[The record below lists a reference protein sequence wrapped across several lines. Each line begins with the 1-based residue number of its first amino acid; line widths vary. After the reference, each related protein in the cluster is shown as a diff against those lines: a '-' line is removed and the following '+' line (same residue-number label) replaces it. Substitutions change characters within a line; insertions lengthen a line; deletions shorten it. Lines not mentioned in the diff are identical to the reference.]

1 MNTESKQKKVA
12 NRLYEQRMSMGL
24 SQDALARKAGLDR
37 KTVNRIENHHFSPNM
52 DTLFRLCNVLRVKA
66 EDLVKGL

>member
-12 NRLYEQRMSMGL
+12 NRLYEQRVSKGM
-24 SQDALARKAGLDR
+24 SQDSLAKRAGLDR

-52 DTLFRLCNVLRVKA
+52 DTLFRLCAVLRIKPQ
-66 EDLVKGL
+66 DLVKGL

>member
-1 MNTESKQKKVA
+1 MKTETKQKKVA
-12 NRLYEQRMSMGL
+12 NRIYERRVAVGMSQ
-24 SQDALARKAGLDR
+24 SELAESAGLDR

-52 DTLFRLCNVLRVKA
+52 DTLFRLASVLRVKA